1 MWAMLLLLLSVEV
14 AIIEEVPEVVE
25 EVVVDG
31 LVVGR

>member
-1 MWAMLLLLLSVEV
+1 MLLLLLSVEV

-25 EVVVDG
+25 EVGVDG